1 MKCKNKFK
9 KNSYLGF
16 CFAFLALTFFILCK
30 GYKMKFGKYLFE
42 SFKEFQEIKNEAIK
56 VGAITAEQFF
66 NFLGSNYSH
75 KLIKN

>member
-1 MKCKNKFK
+1 MF
-9 KNSYLGF
+9 LF
-16 CFAFLALTFFILCK
+16 CLFGINFFILCK

-66 NFLGSNYSH
+66 NFLGYDYSH

>member
-1 MKCKNKFK
+1 
-9 KNSYLGF
+9 
-16 CFAFLALTFFILCK
+16 
-30 GYKMKFGKYLFE
+30 MKFGKYIFE

-66 NFLGSNYSH
+66 NFLGSNYSY

>member
-1 MKCKNKFK
+1 
-9 KNSYLGF
+9 
-16 CFAFLALTFFILCK
+16 
-30 GYKMKFGKYLFE
+30 MKFGKYLFE
-42 SFKEFQEIKNEAIK
+42 SFKEFQEIK

>member
-1 MKCKNKFK
+1 
-9 KNSYLGF
+9 
-16 CFAFLALTFFILCK
+16 
-30 GYKMKFGKYLFE
+30 MKFGKYIFE
-42 SFKEFQEIKNEAIK
+42 SFKELQEIKNEAIK